1 MCTGHCTHLLW
12 ITLERLGSVLISL
25 GELCLTLPVYASNSW
40 IGNVISMFLEE
51 LYYAHIMLNI
61 T

>member
-1 MCTGHCTHLLW
+1 MCTGHCTHLLSSG
-12 ITLERLGSVLISL
+12 LGSVLIGL
-25 GELCLTLPVYASNSW
+25 GELCLKLPVLGYASNSW
-40 IGNVISMFLEE
+40 IGNVISMLLEE